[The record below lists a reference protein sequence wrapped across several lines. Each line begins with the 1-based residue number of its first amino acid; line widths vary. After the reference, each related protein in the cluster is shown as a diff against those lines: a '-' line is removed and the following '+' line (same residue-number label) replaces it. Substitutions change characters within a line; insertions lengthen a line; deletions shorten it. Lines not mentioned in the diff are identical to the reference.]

1 MDKRIAC
8 LILATGKNYQKLG
21 KVAADSFSKWHPD
34 VDLYFINDENEKEF
48 FSYKNKNSFSVG
60 IYKYVLAAEIMKLKK
75 YNKIIILGS
84 DTITCSRLD
93 EFLDN
98 DEDDFLATL
107 DYPYQFVSRHPPVCS
122 PDSETHLNA
131 DVICFNNIRPIYDII
146 KASHF
151 HKTYY
156 EQGGLNEIAWSGR
169 YKYNFSIVD
178 GPYKTS
184 KIVYNV
190 RSKGNMC
197 LPLEYQD
204 HSLTT
209 GVLPKYPPHEKPWGE
224 PLNKFYVEGEK
235 LFTGDGKQIKVWHYC
250 DGLGAN
256 GTTTFEKI
264 VNNYIFK
271 WFSENTKKFFKDYCN
286 AGDFFEKE
294 FVIQ

>member
-34 VDLYFINDENEKEF
+34 IDLYFINDENEKEF
-48 FSYKNKNSFSVG
+48 FSYKNKNLFSVG

-107 DYPYQFVSRHPPVCS
+107 DYPYQFVSNYPPVHS

-131 DVICFNNIRPIYDII
+131 DVICFNNIKPIYDII

-151 HKTYY
+151 HKIYY
-156 EQGGLNEIAWSGR
+156 EQGGLNEVAWSGR
-169 YKYNFSIVD
+169 YNYKFSIVD
-178 GPYKTS
+178 APYEAS
-184 KIVYNV
+184 NVVYNA
-190 RSKGNMC
+190 RAKGNI
-197 LPLEYQD
+197 
-204 HSLTT
+204 TAKANT
-209 GVLPKYPPHEKPWGE
+209 KPFWRYTS
-224 PLNKFYVEGEK
+224 KFYVKDKK
-235 LFTGDGKQIKVWHYC
+235 LFTHNHKQIKVWHYC
-250 DGLGAN
+250 DGLGNLSNDKFMELINWWIFGDKN
-256 GTTTFEKI
+256 GD
-264 VNNYIFK
+264 
-271 WFSENTKKFFKDYCN
+271 WFNKATKN
-286 AGDFFEKE
+286 FFEKE
-294 FVIQ
+294 CNANNFFKQEFKI